1 MFNVKRTKYV
11 EGFDSLSGQK
21 EDFSFEFWLEVKDDP
36 LTVYFP
42 GDHEGDLTGWVGT
55 EAGQVCRV
63 SQIHHASNSNLFR
76 CSTGVHRQLHGQA
89 KCSYAFYPCCD
100 LLAKLCSH
108 RSLLLVMNRIPTC
121 LSAVTSTGNELLP
134 RYHRETVSARKTA
147 NTLFSL
153 DDESRKARSKS
164 SVSLDL

>member
-55 EAGQVCRV
+55 EAGQVRRDPENALRILICFAV
-63 SQIHHASNSNLFR
+63 
-76 CSTGVHRQLHGQA
+76 
-89 KCSYAFYPCCD
+89 
-100 LLAKLCSH
+100 LLQMYTVNCIVRRNVRTLS
-108 RSLLLVMNRIPTC
+108 IP
-121 LSAVTSTGNELLP
+121 L
-134 RYHRETVSARKTA
+134 
-147 NTLFSL
+147 
-153 DDESRKARSKS
+153 
-164 SVSLDL
+164 